1 MLYKNDV
8 FAFPDGQRARLLH
21 VEPARNEA
29 WVISLSIEDSFPKC
43 FSLSDLQAKVD
54 AGELTHIDSGPATPI
69 AKRVSDKARSRRD
82 IAWQRIA
89 PLVDKP
95 GIYSPSERSQLVQE
109 RAKEIGCT
117 LFTLYKDLR
126 RYWRG
131 GQTRDA
137 LIPGFHSCGR
147 AVKSVTV
154 GRGRTPTSSRYQV
167 YQLRDQDI
175 QHIKGAIKKYYLS
188 GEVHTME
195 SSYQQMLEEAYEYI
209 DGNGEAYIL
218 PLGERPSLRQFQH
231 VLKTHFSDETKLRKR
246 KGDKLFEQN
255 HRAREG
261 SILEDCLGVGHIY
274 EIDATI
280 ADIFSVASFDRSLII
295 GKPSMYLIYDRGS
308 RLVVGWYLGLEAPSW
323 PAAMQAILSIAED
336 KAELCKRL
344 GVEYNA
350 ADWPAHSVFPQ
361 KFLGDLGEMVSK
373 NSTLLIEGLEIG
385 VDNTPSMRP
394 DYKSTVECGF
404 KLVQRSMAPSTPG
417 YEPPE
422 NVTRRRGKHYEN
434 DACLTLHE
442 LKALV
447 LRNIIAH
454 NRRVMTGYPIS
465 NEMLADEIR
474 PIPTEIWN
482 HQAPKR
488 MGVLTRYSEQYV
500 RFSLL
505 PQAEATV
512 TRDGIEF
519 KGCYYTCPEAI
530 EEGWL
535 VKAGRGVFKKEVS
548 FDHRLVD
555 SIYIHDPKDPT
566 NFIVA
571 TLLEKSREYAGL
583 SFAEVAAY
591 ETLKAHIR
599 RDAEQ
604 HNRQT
609 QADYH
614 AFSKP
619 ITSAALAETKRVSK
633 GKSRSARKKDIEQD
647 RFTERRE
654 QRQVEARMPLE
665 AKPELAA
672 TSPNDNVIAL
682 QPASRPPAENPDAP
696 LTMEEKVRRKRMEM
710 LKNAKQ

>member
-1 MLYKNDV
+1 MLYRNDV
-8 FAFPDGQRARLLH
+8 FAFPDGHRARLLH
-21 VEPARNEA
+21 VVVEQDDA
-29 WVISLSIEDSFPKC
+29 WVISLNIEDSFPKR
-43 FSLSDLQAKVD
+43 FSWSDLQAK
-54 AGELTHIDSGPATPI
+54 EDSDEVKVIETGPATPI

-82 IAWQRIA
+82 AAWERIA
-89 PLVDKP
+89 PLVAKP
-95 GIYSPSERSQLVQE
+95 GIYYPRERSRLVQE

-117 LFTLYKDLR
+117 LYTLYKDLR

-154 GRGRTPTSSRYQV
+154 GRGRTPASSRYQV
-167 YQLRDQDI
+167 YQLLEADI
-175 QHIKGAIKKYYLS
+175 QKIKRAIEKYYLS

-195 SSYQQMLEEAYEYI
+195 SSYQKMLEDAYDYR
-209 DGNGEAYIL
+209 DGNGAKYL
-218 PLGERPSLRQFQH
+218 RPLGERPSLRQFQN

-280 ADIFSVASFDRSLII
+280 ADIFTVASFDRSLII
-295 GKPSMYLIYDRGS
+295 GKPSLYLIYDRSS
-308 RLVVGWYLGLEAPSW
+308 RFVVGWYLGLEAPSW
-323 PAAMQAILSIAED
+323 PAAMQAILSITED

-344 GVEYNA
+344 GVEYNPG
-350 ADWPAHSVFPQ
+350 DWPAHGVFPQ

-373 NSTLLIEGLEIG
+373 NSTLLIDGLGIG

-404 KLVQRSMAPSTPG
+404 KLLQRSMAPSTPG

-422 NVTRRRGKHYEN
+422 NVARRRGKHYEN

-442 LKALV
+442 LKALM

-482 HQAPKR
+482 YQAPKR
-488 MGVLTRYSEQYV
+488 MGVLTRYTEQYV

-505 PQAEATV
+505 PHTDATV

-530 EEGWL
+530 EDGWL
-535 VKAGRGVFKKEVS
+535 VKAGRGVFKKKVS

-555 SIYIHDPKDPT
+555 SIYIHDLKDPT
-566 NFIVA
+566 KFIVA
-571 TLLEKSREYAGL
+571 TLLKKSRDYQGF

-591 ETLKAHIR
+591 EKLKAYVH

-614 AFSKP
+614 AFSTP
-619 ITSAALAETKRVSK
+619 ITSAALAETKRASK

-647 RFTERRE
+647 RHTERRKE
-654 QRQVEARMPLE
+654 RQAEARMPSDT
-665 AKPELAA
+665 KPEIELP
-672 TSPNDNVIAL
+672 SNGNVVAL
-682 QPASRPPAENPDAP
+682 QPASRLAAENPDVP
-696 LTMEEKVRRKRMEM
+696 LTMEEKVRRKRMEI
-710 LKNAKQ
+710 LNAKQ

>member
-1 MLYKNDV
+1 MYRNDV
-8 FAFPDGQRARLLH
+8 FAFPDGHRARLLH
-21 VEPARNEA
+21 VVVEQDDA
-29 WVISLSIEDSFPKC
+29 WVINLNIEDSFPER
-43 FSLSDLQAKVD
+43 FSWSDLQAKENSDEVKVI
-54 AGELTHIDSGPATPI
+54 ETGPATPI

-82 IAWQRIA
+82 VAWQRVA
-89 PLVDKP
+89 PLVDNP
-95 GIYSPSERSQLVQE
+95 GIYSPQERSRLVQE

-154 GRGRTPTSSRYQV
+154 GRGRTPGGGRYPV
-167 YQLRDQDI
+167 YQLGDEDI
-175 QHIKGAIKKYYLS
+175 KHIKRAIKKYYLS

-195 SSYQQMLEEAYEYI
+195 SSYQAMLEDAYFYL
-209 DGNGEAYIL
+209 DGNGKPYIL
-218 PLGERPSLRQFQH
+218 PLGERPTIRQFQH
-231 VLKTHFSDETKLRKR
+231 VLKTHFNDETKLRKR

-255 HRAREG
+255 HRARQG

-280 ADIFSVASFDRSLII
+280 ADIFAVASFDRSLII
-295 GKPSMYLIYDRGS
+295 GKPSLYLIYDRGS
-308 RLVVGWYLGLEAPSW
+308 RLVVGWYMGLEAPSW

-344 GVEYNA
+344 GVEYDPD
-350 ADWPAHSVFPQ
+350 DWPANGVYPQ

-373 NSTLLIEGLEIG
+373 NSSLLIDGLGIG

-394 DYKSTVECGF
+394 DYKGTVECGF
-404 KLVQRSMAPSTPG
+404 KLIHRSMAPSTPG

-422 NVTRRRGKHYEN
+422 NVTRRRGKHFED

-474 PIPTEIWN
+474 PIPRDIWA

-488 MGVLTRYSEQYV
+488 MGVLTRYPEQYV

-535 VKAGRGVFKKEVS
+535 VKAGRGVFKKDVS

-555 SIYIHDPKDPT
+555 SIFIHDPKDPT

-571 TLLEKSREYAGL
+571 TLLEKSREYAGF
-583 SFAEVAAY
+583 SFSEVAAY
-591 ETLKAHIR
+591 ETLKAHVC

-609 QADYH
+609 QAEYH
-614 AFSKP
+614 AFAKP
-619 ITSAALAETKRVSK
+619 ITSAALAETKRVTK
-633 GKSRSARKKDIEQD
+633 GKSRSARKKDIEHD
-647 RFTERRE
+647 RHTERRQ
-654 QRQVEARMPLE
+654 QRQVEARMPAD
-665 AKPELAA
+665 AKPELAEPA
-672 TSPNDNVIAL
+672 PTSNVVAL
-682 QPASRPPAENPDAP
+682 QPKPASQQHSGTPDAP
-696 LTMEEKVRRKRMEM
+696 LTMEEKVRRKRMEI
-710 LKNAKQ
+710 LNAKQ